1 MDRKTCPVCLGA
13 LDLHSDAEVITC
25 ARALASRPREERP
38 GRVAQA
44 PAH

>member
-13 LDLHSDAEVITC
+13 LDLHSDAEVISC
-25 ARALASRPREERP
+25 ARALVSRTRAEKL
-38 GRVAQA
+38 GRAAQA